1 MFQWSAV
8 EIHLP
13 QLLNEEANADEFSNW
28 EQVSS
33 TAAERFVPWPPA
45 SPALSS
51 SLPSPLIKKEGQRH
65 RFSRHPRPSM
75 LNIKQDKPHSPYPQ
89 P

>member
-1 MFQWSAV
+1 MGEGRGRKMPVNEAFRCHGANLLPSAKFIGMGTMSQWSAG

-51 SLPSPLIKKEGQRH
+51 PLPSP
-65 RFSRHPRPSM
+65 
-75 LNIKQDKPHSPYPQ
+75 
-89 P
+89 